1 MIHASNR
8 EPRVYLVDTGP
19 GRPELLTL
27 KAARQREHGLPATTP
42 PAAIAGGTTPA
53 RTTIRTTL
61 VDLPTEVDDAALK
74 APVLFVIGRVASV
87 LACSPG
93 TWPEMAGDLGRGH
106 G

>member
-1 MIHASNR
+1 MIHASKR

-42 PAAIAGGTTPA
+42 AAAIAGGATLA
-53 RTTIRTTL
+53 RTTV
-61 VDLPTEVDDAALK
+61 VDLPADVDGAALK
-74 APVLFVIGRVASV
+74 APVLFVNGRVASV
-87 LACSPG
+87 LARSPG